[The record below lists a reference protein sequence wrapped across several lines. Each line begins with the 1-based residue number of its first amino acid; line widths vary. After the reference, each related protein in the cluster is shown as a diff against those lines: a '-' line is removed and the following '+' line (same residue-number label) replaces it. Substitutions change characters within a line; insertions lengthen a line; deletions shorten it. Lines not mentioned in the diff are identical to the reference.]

1 MAELLKG
8 GPAAA
13 ALTEKLILRAE
24 ALRQKG
30 SVPCLAVLRIGERP
44 DDLAYERAA
53 LQRCEKVGIAVRH
66 FVLPADVSQDRLLG
80 AISEINNDDRI
91 HGCLMFRPLPK
102 SLDEQA
108 ACAALSPLK
117 DIDGVTPASMAMIYA
132 GLGEGYPPCTARSC
146 MELLKHYGIDPSG
159 KRAVVIGRS
168 LVIGRPVAALLL
180 AADATV
186 TVCHTRTR
194 DLPAVV
200 READIVIAAVG
211 RPEALGAEYFRAG
224 QTVLDIGINWS
235 DAKRKLVGDV
245 DFDAV
250 EPIVSAISPVP
261 AGVGSVTTAVLCT
274 HVIEAAEK
282 TIP

>member
-8 GPAAA
+8 APVAD
-13 ALTEKLILRAE
+13 ALTETLIPRAE
-24 ALRQKG
+24 ALKRSG
-30 SVPCLAVLRIGERP
+30 ILPCLAVLRVGGRA

-132 GLGEGYPPCTARSC
+132 GRGEGYAPCTARSC
-146 MELLKHYGIDPSG
+146 MELLKHYQI
-159 KRAVVIGRS
+159 I
-168 LVIGRPVAALLL
+168 
-180 AADATV
+180 
-186 TVCHTRTR
+186 
-194 DLPAVV
+194 
-200 READIVIAAVG
+200 
-211 RPEALGAEYFRAG
+211 
-224 QTVLDIGINWS
+224 
-235 DAKRKLVGDV
+235 
-245 DFDAV
+245 
-250 EPIVSAISPVP
+250 
-261 AGVGSVTTAVLCT
+261 
-274 HVIEAAEK
+274 
-282 TIP
+282 

>member
-30 SVPCLAVLRIGERP
+30 SGPCLAVLRIGERP

-132 GLGEGYPPCTARSC
+132 GRGEGYAPCTARSC

-235 DAKRKLVGDV
+235 DAKQKLVGDV

-250 EPIVSAISPVP
+250 EPVVSAISPVP